1 MVLEVEL
8 VCSELT
14 RDQRAV
20 IVLVA
25 VFWRLD
31 WLMILAVQIAA
42 GQLSEASRNQ
52 SQNERSPEVR
62 VR

>member
-8 VCSELT
+8 VCGELT
-14 RDQRAV
+14 RDQWAV

>member
-8 VCSELT
+8 VCGELT